1 MRGCGGVCGRGRT
14 HAPTGWGL
22 PTAREPPGAT
32 GFSRG
37 AGEPRPVYRKD
48 RIAGSRESPYARR
61 VMREKKSNRE
71 RSGTRGAPPDG
82 GAAALVRRV
91 CVILDEDCD
100 ERPTLAALAAR
111 VGLSPFHLQRT
122 FKRLTGLTPRE
133 YADARRMGRFKRML
147 QGKESITMA
156 THEAGYGSVSRL
168 YERTPGLLGMTP
180 SAYRSGGEGTEI
192 RYTVAP
198 SPLGRLLLAATG
210 RGLCAVK
217 MGDAEAPLL
226 RALRREYPAAMIRR
240 DASGLRG
247 HVSTLLRHLR
257 GEAPSVDLPLDVR
270 ATAFQWKVWR
280 ALSAIPPGET
290 RSYHD
295 IARSIGNPRG
305 SRAVGRAC
313 ATNPV
318 AIVIPCHRAVRSDGT
333 LGGYAYGL
341 PRKRKLLDLEQKK
354 SYRKR

>member
-1 MRGCGGVCGRGRT
+1 MKGTRAHRSDAGAR
-14 HAPTGWGL
+14 
-22 PTAREPPGAT
+22 REP
-32 GFSRG
+32 
-37 AGEPRPVYRKD
+37 GE
-48 RIAGSRESPYARR
+48 
-61 VMREKKSNRE
+61 
-71 RSGTRGAPPDG
+71 
-82 GAAALVRRV
+82 GAAARLVRRV
-91 CVILDEDCD
+91 CAILDEESE

-156 THEAGYGSVSRL
+156 TYEAGYGSVSRL

-180 SAYRSGGEGTEI
+180 SAYRSGGKGTEI
-192 RYTVAP
+192 RYTIAP
-198 SPLGRLLLAATG
+198 SPLGKLLLAATG

-217 MGDAEAPLL
+217 MGDAE
-226 RALRREYPAAMIRR
+226 RALTKALEREYPAATIRR
-240 DASGLRG
+240 DAAGLRG
-247 HVSTLLRHLR
+247 MVSTLQRQIR
-257 GEAPSVDLPLDVR
+257 GGEPPVDLPLDVR

-280 ALSAIPPGET
+280 ALCAIPPGET
-290 RSYHD
+290 RSYHQ
-295 IARSIGNPRG
+295 IARSIGSPRG

-341 PRKRKLLDLEQKK
+341 PRKRKLLDLE
-354 SYRKR
+354 RKQAEGKR